1 MEDVVVDLTRGNPG
15 SVKTVLAS
23 VILALAVY
31 QLLLAAI
38 GYRKLPVGRPGPAFF
53 THRASGDTLAVLIV
67 VVALMCLTVFGFE
80 GDYLLHTIAAIGA
93 LVVLAIKITVVRS
106 GRGGQLPADEDVA
119 FLDGQERFDAA
130 FRQLQVDG
138 VAQELLQR
146 PPFRLHPPAHGDV
159 QVAVEI
165 DGDLALAG
173 PDGRAG
179 GWKPHLVSGCAS
191 APGLRLGRGLRLAGS
206 NSLAASR
213 RPSATART
221 RSIASS

>member
-106 GRGGQLPADEDVA
+106 GRGGQLLPYLGTLLFVLLAITWFTVA
-119 FLDGQERFDAA
+119 PDF
-130 FRQLQVDG
+130 
-138 VAQELLQR
+138 
-146 PPFRLHPPAHGDV
+146 
-159 QVAVEI
+159 
-165 DGDLALAG
+165 LAG
-173 PDGRAG
+173 ED
-179 GWKPHLVSGCAS
+179 
-191 APGLRLGRGLRLAGS
+191 
-206 NSLAASR
+206 
-213 RPSATART
+213 
-221 RSIASS
+221 